1 MPTIFR
7 DQKSLVQ
14 SLVNGPVGLSSSHRS
29 LTIDT
34 HDCTVL
40 RGTVLT
46 KCSEIVS
53 LLIVCRSSPS
63 SALCAGDVQSLLETY
78 DRDRRV
84 LPPPV
89 VPWKWGWTKSAETW
103 NGRIAM
109 LAIVVI
115 LLLEVTTGH
124 GVLNHW
130 PYDEWTN

>member
-1 MPTIFR
+1 MIANA
-7 DQKSLVQ
+7 V
-14 SLVNGPVGLSSSHRS
+14 VNSQQ
-29 LTIDT
+29 
-34 HDCTVL
+34 
-40 RGTVLT
+40 
-46 KCSEIVS
+46 E
-53 LLIVCRSSPS
+53 LICRFSV
-63 SALCAGDVQSLLETY
+63 AGDVQSLLETY

-109 LAIVVI
+109 IAIVVI

>member
-1 MPTIFR
+1 VT
-7 DQKSLVQ
+7 
-14 SLVNGPVGLSSSHRS
+14 
-29 LTIDT
+29 
-34 HDCTVL
+34 
-40 RGTVLT
+40 
-46 KCSEIVS
+46 
-53 LLIVCRSSPS
+53 
-63 SALCAGDVQSLLETY
+63 AGDVQSLLETY

-115 LLLEVTTGH
+115 LMLEVTTGH

-130 PYDEWTN
+130 PYDQFNN

>member
-1 MPTIFR
+1 MSQHVACFYSGGSSITIVY
-7 DQKSLVQ
+7 L
-14 SLVNGPVGLSSSHRS
+14 LLSFIN
-29 LTIDT
+29 LI
-34 HDCTVL
+34 
-40 RGTVLT
+40 
-46 KCSEIVS
+46 CS
-53 LLIVCRSSPS
+53 CS
-63 SALCAGDVQSLLETY
+63 SAKLLLLLAQVLPKLKLFVVAGDVQSLLETY

-115 LLLEVTTGH
+115 LMLEVTTGH

-130 PYDEWTN
+130 PYDEWTMN

>member
-1 MPTIFR
+1 MHCCLCLT
-7 DQKSLVQ
+7 LV
-14 SLVNGPVGLSSSHRS
+14 RS
-29 LTIDT
+29 VFPCPCPAAYITSD
-34 HDCTVL
+34 VE
-40 RGTVLT
+40 RRF
-46 KCSEIVS
+46 
-53 LLIVCRSSPS
+53 VCV
-63 SALCAGDVQSLLETY
+63 AGDVQSLLETY

-115 LLLEVTTGH
+115 LMLEVTTGH

-130 PYDEWTN
+130 PYDQFKS

>member
-1 MPTIFR
+1 VT
-7 DQKSLVQ
+7 
-14 SLVNGPVGLSSSHRS
+14 
-29 LTIDT
+29 
-34 HDCTVL
+34 
-40 RGTVLT
+40 
-46 KCSEIVS
+46 
-53 LLIVCRSSPS
+53 
-63 SALCAGDVQSLLETY
+63 AGDVQSLLETY

-115 LLLEVTTGH
+115 LMLEVTTGH

-130 PYDEWTN
+130 PYDQFHN